1 MIIYFLLA
9 ALVITAV
16 LSVEV
21 KNLYKSVL
29 CLGLCGILFGVAF
42 FVLQASLVGIFQ
54 IGIYGGMTLVL
65 VFLVMM
71 VGEDHE

>member
-9 ALVITAV
+9 CLATTAI
-16 LSVEV
+16 LSVEM

-29 CLGLCGILFGVAF
+29 CLGVCGIILGIIF
-42 FVLQASLVGIFQ
+42 FILQANLVGVFQ
-54 IGIYGGMTLVL
+54 IGIYGGVTLVL

>member
-1 MIIYFLLA
+1 MIIYLLLA
-9 ALVITAV
+9 SIVITAII
-16 LSVEV
+16 SVEM

-29 CLGLCGILFGVAF
+29 CLGICGILLGIIF
-42 FVLQASLVGIFQ
+42 FVLQANLVGIFQ

-71 VGEDHE
+71 VGEDHD

>member
-9 ALVITAV
+9 ALAITAV

-29 CLGLCGILFGVAF
+29 CLGLCGILFGVVF
-42 FVLQASLVGIFQ
+42 FILQASLVGIFQ

>member
-9 ALVITAV
+9 CLVITAII
-16 LSVEV
+16 SVEM

-29 CLGLCGILFGVAF
+29 CLGLCGVVLGIIF
-42 FVLQASLVGIFQ
+42 FTLQANLVGIFQ

-65 VFLVMM
+65 IFLVMM
-71 VGEDHE
+71 VGENHE

>member
-9 ALVITAV
+9 FLLITAI
-16 LSVEV
+16 LSVEM

-29 CLGLCGILFGVAF
+29 CLGLCGVVLGIIF
-42 FVLQASLVGIFQ
+42 FILQASLVGIFQ

-65 VFLVMM
+65 VFLITM
-71 VGEDHE
+71 VGENHE